1 MTLVELVQK
10 LKAIQEAHPMIRT
23 FGEGD
28 IYDYVD
34 NGGEI
39 RYPVL
44 WTVVR
49 PSVYSSTTLRY
60 NVVLLFA
67 DLLTEDK
74 SNRLQIQSDQ
84 MLVALDVLA
93 KLKLDND
100 FSFNTAPNA
109 TLEFFQERFD
119 DFTAGVSIDIQITSP
134 LPLDFCSIPTYPAS

>member
-1 MTLVELVQK
+1 MTLVDLVKK

-39 RYPVL
+39 QYPVL

-49 PSVYSSTTLRY
+49 PAIYNSTTLRY
-60 NVVLLFA
+60 DLVLLFA

-100 FSFNTAPNA
+100 YTFIAAPNA

-119 DFTAGVSIDIQITSP
+119 DFTAGVSITVQITAP
-134 LPLDFCSIPTYPAS
+134 LPLNLCAIPTEPAS

>member
-1 MTLVELVQK
+1 MTLVDLVKK

-39 RYPVL
+39 EYPVF

-49 PSVYSSTTLRY
+49 PSVYNGTTMRY
-60 NVVLLFA
+60 DLVLLFA

-84 MLVALDVLA
+84 MLVSLDVLG
-93 KLKLDND
+93 KLKLDNAYT
-100 FSFNTAPNA
+100 FNTAPNA
-109 TLEFFQERFD
+109 SVEFFQERFD
-119 DFTAGVSIDIQITSP
+119 DFTAGVSIAIQITAPMP
-134 LPLDFCSIPTYPAS
+134 LNFCQIPVIA